1 MYHVGDH
8 GTVCPSTGTYNET
21 YVTLCGL
28 GVKVVLSKQLKRKIT
43 TFKPLFQVGQ
53 AKAWATLS
61 STLAAFLHLQGYE
74 FLPLANK
81 LSSSCCWM

>member
-28 GVKVVLSKQLKRKIT
+28 GVKVVLSKQENLLQT
-43 TFKPLFQVGQ
+43 CPQ
-53 AKAWATLS
+53 ANLIYMVAGLRLLS
-61 STLAAFLHLQGYE
+61 
-74 FLPLANK
+74 
-81 LSSSCCWM
+81 